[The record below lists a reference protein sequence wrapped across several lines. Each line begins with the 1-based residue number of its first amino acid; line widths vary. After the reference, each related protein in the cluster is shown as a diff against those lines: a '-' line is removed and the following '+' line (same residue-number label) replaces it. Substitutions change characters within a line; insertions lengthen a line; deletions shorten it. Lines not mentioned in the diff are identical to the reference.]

1 MPAEDLAAIDI
12 HGHLGPYRGSGHDLT
27 DAFYSGDAR
36 VVVER
41 ARKARTAL
49 TVVSS
54 LKALLPRQGADPLT
68 GNAETADAIA
78 AWDELCQW
86 AVVDPLKPETYS
98 QALDMLVSPK
108 CVGVK
113 IHPEEHGYPI
123 REHGRKIF
131 EFAETHD
138 IVLQSHSGDKNSMP
152 ADFLTLVNDFPG
164 VRIII
169 AHLGY
174 AWDGD
179 MTHQVRALAA
189 SKHGN
194 LFSDTSSAKQITS
207 GFLEWAVRELGA
219 DRILYGTD
227 TPLYFAPMQRSR
239 IDQADLRA
247 GEKQAILRDNARRLL
262 RLP

>member
-1 MPAEDLAAIDI
+1 MNTEDIEAIDI
-12 HGHLGPYRGSGHDLT
+12 HGHLGPYRGSGYDLT

-41 ARKARTAL
+41 ARKAHTAL

-54 LKALLPRQGADPLT
+54 LKALLPRQGADPIT
-68 GNAETADAIA
+68 GNAETAGDIA
-78 AWDELCQW
+78 AVDELRQW
-86 AVVDPLKPETYS
+86 VVVDPLKPETYG
-98 QALDMLVSPK
+98 QALELLQSPR

-113 IHPEEHGYPI
+113 IHPEGHGYPI

-131 EFAETHD
+131 EFAEAHSRL
-138 IVLQSHSGDKNSMP
+138 ILSHAGELNSLP
-152 ADFLTLVNDFPG
+152 SDFLALADDFPG
-164 VRIII
+164 VRAIL
-169 AHLGY
+169 AHLGHG
-174 AWDGD
+174 WNGD
-179 MTHQVRALAA
+179 MTHQVRALAK
-189 SKHGN
+189 SRHGN

-239 IDQADLRA
+239 IDHADLRA
-247 GEKQAILRDNARRLL
+247 DEKQAILRDNAKRLL
-262 RLP
+262 GLP